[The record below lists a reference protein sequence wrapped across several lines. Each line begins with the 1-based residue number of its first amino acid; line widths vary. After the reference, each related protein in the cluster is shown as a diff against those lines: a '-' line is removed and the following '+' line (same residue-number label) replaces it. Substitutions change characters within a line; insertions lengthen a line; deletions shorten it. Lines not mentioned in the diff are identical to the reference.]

1 MKLSSPRRYS
11 YQTTRHVGSQP
22 STAAFS
28 CLSSHQHPL
37 MRSQGSADT
46 YRDVGDTH
54 AARGILARY
63 ADFLPLTAATPRLSL
78 AEGDTPLLSAPRLA
92 EWVGV
97 TNLHLKYEGANPTGS
112 FKDRG
117 MVVAV
122 AKAIE
127 EGATTLICA
136 STGNT
141 SASAAAYAARAGIR
155 AVVLLPAGKVARGKL
170 AQAVVAGASVI
181 MLDCNFDGALSVA
194 RELARDYRV
203 ALVNSVNPH
212 RIAGQTTA
220 AFELCDVLGDAP
232 DLVSL
237 PVGNGGNITAYA
249 KGFRVYH
256 DSGRTTR
263 MPMFIGAQ
271 AAGAAPLVHG
281 APVEHPETIATA
293 IRIGN
298 PASWMSAVAAVT
310 ESNGEF
316 MAVSDDAILE
326 AYHHVAELEGVFCEP
341 ASAAGI
347 AALRMTVQNGR
358 VARSVRAVCVLTGNG
373 LKDPD
378 RAVPESFNPIALSA
392 DAATLATKLELMRRS

>member
-1 MKLSSPRRYS
+1 MLSQS
-11 YQTTRHVGSQP
+11 YEDAH
-22 STAAFS
+22 
-28 CLSSHQHPL
+28 
-37 MRSQGSADT
+37 
-46 YRDVGDTH
+46 RDVNHGRMS
-54 AARGILARY
+54 RGVLAHY
-63 ADFLPLTAATPRLSL
+63 AEFLPLTAATPNLSL

-92 EWVGV
+92 EWIGV
-97 TNLHLKYEGANPTGS
+97 ANLHLKYEGANPTGS

-141 SASAAAYAARAGIR
+141 SASAAAYAARAGIN
-155 AVVLLPAGKVARGKL
+155 AVVLLPAGNVARGKL
-170 AQAVVAGASVI
+170 AQAVVAGATVI
-181 MLDCNFDGALSVA
+181 MLDCNFDGALAIA

-203 ALVNSVNPH
+203 ALVNSVNPY
-212 RIAGQTTA
+212 RIAGQATA
-220 AFELCDVLGDAP
+220 AFEVCDVLGDAP
-232 DLVSL
+232 QLLAL

-249 KGFRVYH
+249 KGFHAYRNR
-256 DSGRTTR
+256 GRTTR

-271 AAGAAPLVHG
+271 AAGAAPLVYG
-281 APVEHPETIATA
+281 APVEHPETLATA

-298 PASWMSAVAAVT
+298 PASWKPAVAAMT
-310 ESNGEF
+310 ESGGEF
-316 MAVSDDAILE
+316 VAVSDDAILE

-347 AALRMTVQNGR
+347 AALRMAVRGGR
-358 VARSVRAVCVLTGNG
+358 VASSARTVCVLTGNG

-378 RAVPESFNPIALSA
+378 RAVPDSFDPVALPA
-392 DAATLATKLELMRRS
+392 DAGALATKLELARRS

>member
-1 MKLSSPRRYS
+1 
-11 YQTTRHVGSQP
+11 
-22 STAAFS
+22 
-28 CLSSHQHPL
+28 
-37 MRSQGSADT
+37 MRSAELENTRIVADQPT
-46 YRDVGDTH
+46 
-54 AARGILARY
+54 ARGVLARY
-63 ADFLPLTAATPRLSL
+63 AALLPISDATPTLSL

-97 TNLHLKYEGANPTGS
+97 DDLHLKYEGANPTGS

-127 EGATTLICA
+127 AGSTTIICA

-170 AQAVVAGASVI
+170 AQAIMAGATVVT
-181 MLDCNFDGALSVA
+181 LDGNFDEALNVA
-194 RELARDYRV
+194 RDLARDYRV

-220 AFELCDVLGDAP
+220 AFEVCDSLGDAP
-232 DLVSL
+232 DIVAL
-237 PVGNGGNITAYA
+237 PVGNGGNITAYSE
-249 KGFRVYH
+249 GFRIYR
-256 DSGRTTR
+256 DANRSTR
-263 MPMFIGAQ
+263 MPRFIGAQ
-271 AAGAAPLVHG
+271 AAGAAPLVNG
-281 APVEHPETIATA
+281 APVEHPETVATA

-298 PASWMSAVAAVT
+298 PASWTSAVSAVT
-310 ESNGEF
+310 SSGGEF
-316 MAVSDDAILE
+316 SAVTDDAILE
-326 AYHHVAELEGVFCEP
+326 AYHAVAELEGVFCEP

-347 AALRMTVQNGR
+347 AALRIAIRAGR
-358 VARSVRAVCVLTGNG
+358 VASQLRAVCVLTGNG

-378 RAVPESFNPIALSA
+378 RAMPDSFSATALAPDAVALAAHLALSP
-392 DAATLATKLELMRRS
+392 RS